1 MIETALRRPKGRRS
15 VVVQF
20 IFSSLSP
27 SSTSSFIIFP
37 SSELS
42 SSSPGI
48 RNRRA
53 LSLDTPSFFCPHV
66 AEARV
71 CWRRDWAE
79 VGLYSRELTEGRV
92 PTKRTDKVVV
102 EHAARQVALV
112 ERRVGAAREHRE
124 VDHVRESS
132 QHLFVNGAEIDCR
145 EIVARERGEH
155 RVSRGENVYKV
166 EPQ

>member
-1 MIETALRRPKGRRS
+1 MKTALWRPKGRRS
-15 VVVQF
+15 VVVQLF
-20 IFSSLSP
+20 FSSTHFFLSP

-66 AEARV
+66 SEARV
-71 CWRRDWAE
+71 CRRRDWAE
-79 VGLYSRELTEGRV
+79 VSLYSRELTKGRV
-92 PTKRTDKVVV
+92 PTKRTDVVVV

-112 ERRVGAAREHRE
+112 ERGVGAAGEHRE
-124 VDHVRESS
+124 VHDVWEPA
-132 QHLFVNGAEIDCR
+132 QHLLVNGTEVNCGKSC
-145 EIVARERGEH
+145 ERG
-155 RVSRGENVYKV
+155 RW
-166 EPQ
+166 

>member
-1 MIETALRRPKGRRS
+1 M
-15 VVVQF
+15 QF

-53 LSLDTPSFFCPHV
+53 LSLDTPSTFFCPHV
-66 AEARV
+66 AIAGF
-71 CWRRDWAE
+71 CWWRYWAE
-79 VGLYSRELTEGRV
+79 VGVDRRELAEGGV
-92 PTKRTDKVVV
+92 PAERADEVVV

-112 ERRVGAAREHRE
+112 ERRVGAAGEHRE
-124 VDHVRESS
+124 VHDIGEPA
-132 QHLFVNGAEIDCR
+132 QHLLVHGAEVNCGKSCG
-145 EIVARERGEH
+145 RG
-155 RVSRGENVYKV
+155 RW
-166 EPQ
+166 

>member
-1 MIETALRRPKGRRS
+1 MNGTALRRPKGRRS

-27 SSTSSFIIFP
+27 SSTSSFIIFFT

-53 LSLDTPSFFCPHV
+53 LSLDTPSTFFCPHV
-66 AEARV
+66 AIAGF
-71 CWRRDWAE
+71 CWWRYWAE
-79 VGLYSRELTEGRV
+79 VGVDRRELAEGGVSAERA
-92 PTKRTDKVVV
+92 DEVVV

-112 ERRVGAAREHRE
+112 EGRVGAAREHRE
-124 VDHVRESS
+124 VHDIGETAKHLLVDHGQV
-132 QHLFVNGAEIDCR
+132 DCR
-145 EIVARERGEH
+145 K
-155 RVSRGENVYKV
+155 S
-166 EPQ
+166 